1 MAFIPIAAGHVH
13 GKREKT
19 AIELLRE
26 RHALRRESAQALQNL
41 SSSQRRSVERL
52 VERGVVRLA
61 ARDRYYIDEDA
72 LQEHR
77 GRQQA
82 IAFSFF
88 VIAAGVAAAFALI

>member
-1 MAFIPIAAGHVH
+1 MAFIPIVAGHAH

-26 RHALRRESAQALQNL
+26 RHALRLESAQALQGL
-41 SSSQRRSVERL
+41 SSSQRRSLERQ
-52 VERGVVRLA
+52 VERGVVRQA
-61 ARDRYYIDEDA
+61 AKDRYYIDEDT
-72 LQEHR
+72 LQECR

-88 VIAAGVAAAFALI
+88 VIAAGVAAAWALI